1 MSKLI
6 VAEVKKLLNQVSNDE
21 ITFSRMVE
29 LLNEK
34 KSENKIPR
42 RIRLDLMTK
51 VELAISNAMD
61 EVEKMDADERLTT
74 AGLKLQEAKDLVS
87 DFVDE
92 QIY

>member
-6 VAEVKKLLNQVSNDE
+6 VAEVKDLLKKLSNDE

-29 LLNEK
+29 ILNEK
-34 KSENKIPR
+34 KSETKIPR

-51 VELAISNAMD
+51 VELMISNAMD
-61 EVEKMDADERLTT
+61 EVEKMEADERLTT
-74 AGLKLQEAKDLVS
+74 AGLKLQEAKNLVS